1 MSKTPLLEI
10 ITTRDLPSLRR
21 DPVDAK
27 TLAAAAAIVER
38 VREEG
43 DAGLRVFAEQ
53 FGDIE
58 AGAPMI
64 LERAAL
70 DAALERIASEDREM
84 LERTADRIREFANAQ
99 RASLTDMTMQIPG
112 GEAGHTVA
120 PVDVA
125 GCYAPGGRF
134 PLPSSVLMT
143 AITARAAGCPDV
155 FLASPKPT
163 DITLAA
169 AAIADADAMLVVGGA
184 QAIAAMA
191 YGTESVPACDAIVGP
206 GNRWVTA
213 AKQLVAGIVRI
224 DMLAGPSEL
233 VVLADEEADATTVAA
248 DLLAQAEHDPD
259 ALPILVTP
267 SPSLIESVE
276 RELAAQLEMLP
287 TRETAEAAMRNGYAV
302 LVDSL
307 GEGASVCNLLAP
319 EHLEV
324 LTRNANSLSS
334 NLRHYGGLFIG
345 EGAAEVLGDYGA
357 GPNHTL
363 PTGGTARSFAGL
375 SVFNFLRVRTWMRI
389 DALEEA
395 QVLVRDAI
403 SLAKHE
409 GLEAHARS
417 ASRRRIIL
425 PDET

>member
-21 DPVDAK
+21 EPVDAK

-43 DAGLRVFAEQ
+43 DAELRVFAEQ

-184 QAIAAMA
+184 Q
-191 YGTESVPACDAIVGP
+191 
-206 GNRWVTA
+206 
-213 AKQLVAGIVRI
+213 
-224 DMLAGPSEL
+224 
-233 VVLADEEADATTVAA
+233 
-248 DLLAQAEHDPD
+248 
-259 ALPILVTP
+259 
-267 SPSLIESVE
+267 
-276 RELAAQLEMLP
+276 
-287 TRETAEAAMRNGYAV
+287 
-302 LVDSL
+302 
-307 GEGASVCNLLAP
+307 
-319 EHLEV
+319 
-324 LTRNANSLSS
+324 
-334 NLRHYGGLFIG
+334 
-345 EGAAEVLGDYGA
+345 
-357 GPNHTL
+357 
-363 PTGGTARSFAGL
+363 
-375 SVFNFLRVRTWMRI
+375 
-389 DALEEA
+389 
-395 QVLVRDAI
+395 
-403 SLAKHE
+403 
-409 GLEAHARS
+409 
-417 ASRRRIIL
+417 
-425 PDET
+425 

>member
-43 DAGLRVFAEQ
+43 DSGLRVFAEQ

-70 DAALERIASEDREM
+70 DAALERIASKDREM